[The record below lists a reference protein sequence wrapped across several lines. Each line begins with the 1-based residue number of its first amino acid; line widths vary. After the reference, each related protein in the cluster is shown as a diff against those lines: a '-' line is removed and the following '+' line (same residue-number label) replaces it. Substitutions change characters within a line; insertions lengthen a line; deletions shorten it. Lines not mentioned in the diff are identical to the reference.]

1 MTDPDPVE
9 FDSPTS
15 EDTDEDRLRVDPL
28 EQGMEPPEQWT
39 AADKFGNTP
48 AEQRE
53 GESLDD
59 RLREEQP
66 DVDEPEPPNRPISA
80 TPAVELDETID
91 DVEADVDP
99 VAPREPLGGP
109 HSAAAERGQ
118 SADEAGGSVADAIRT
133 PPDE

>member
-28 EQGMEPPEQWT
+28 EQGMEPPERWS